1 MFQKII
7 SFLFE
12 NKSDKQT
19 ILKNTFWLMLA
30 EFLSKWSAFL
40 ITILIARILGPSE
53 FGMLSFVMSFVAM
66 FVVVTDFWLTTLMVR
81 EVSRDHSLLPSYLV
95 NLSFLKVILG
105 IITFLLVL
113 IAASF
118 LEKEPLYFSLIL
130 IYAGYAILNN
140 IGEFLRAFFRPSESM
155 QYEALLKSINGALM
169 LAIVWGVLLWK
180 GDLVSIMYGYLIA
193 GFVSLCVSL
202 VYVGKSFAVKK
213 LELDKNLIQKSLKS
227 GVFLMGSL
235 LAIQLYVNSDQVIL
249 WFYWYYE
256 QLWLYN
262 ASYKIIWLGSLII
275 SLITSS
281 LIPTLIKRFS
291 QKKFFFLFRKILFI
305 WVWFS
310 IFNVFA
316 WRYILVFLFGEQ
328 YEKSYISLLILLWTF
343 VFITLNT
350 FLFSVLNNLRY
361 EKGIFTFSLSVWIL
375 NIFLN
380 LFFIPQYQ
388 EIWAAC
394 TTLFA
399 EIILTIGLSFF
410 YRKELFLL

>member
-1 MFQKII
+1 
-7 SFLFE
+7 
-12 NKSDKQT
+12 
-19 ILKNTFWLMLA
+19 
-30 EFLSKWSAFL
+30 
-40 ITILIARILGPSE
+40 
-53 FGMLSFVMSFVAM
+53 
-66 FVVVTDFWLTTLMVR
+66 
-81 EVSRDHSLLPSYLV
+81 
-95 NLSFLKVILG
+95 
-105 IITFLLVL
+105 
-113 IAASF
+113 
-118 LEKEPLYFSLIL
+118 
-130 IYAGYAILNN
+130 
-140 IGEFLRAFFRPSESM
+140 
-155 QYEALLKSINGALM
+155 
-169 LAIVWGVLLWK
+169 
-180 GDLVSIMYGYLIA
+180 
-193 GFVSLCVSL
+193 
-202 VYVGKSFAVKK
+202 
-213 LELDKNLIQKSLKS
+213 
-227 GVFLMGSL
+227 MGSL

-380 LFFIPQYQ
+380 LF
-388 EIWAAC
+388 
-394 TTLFA
+394 
-399 EIILTIGLSFF
+399 
-410 YRKELFLL
+410 LFLNIRKYELLAQHYLQRLY

>member
-213 LELDKNLIQKSLKS
+213 LELDKKLIQKSLKS

-380 LFFIPQYQ
+380 LF
-388 EIWAAC
+388 
-394 TTLFA
+394 
-399 EIILTIGLSFF
+399 
-410 YRKELFLL
+410 LFLNIRKYELLAQHYLQRLY

>member
-169 LAIVWGVLLWK
+169 LAIVGGVLFWK

-213 LELDKNLIQKSLKS
+213 LELDKKLIQKSLKS

-291 QKKFFFLFRKILFI
+291 QKKFFFLLEK
-305 WVWFS
+305 
-310 IFNVFA
+310 
-316 WRYILVFLFGEQ
+316 YFLFE
-328 YEKSYISLLILLWTF
+328 YD
-343 VFITLNT
+343 
-350 FLFSVLNNLRY
+350 FLFLMYLH
-361 EKGIFTFSLSVWIL
+361 EGIF
-375 NIFLN
+375 
-380 LFFIPQYQ
+380 
-388 EIWAAC
+388 
-394 TTLFA
+394 
-399 EIILTIGLSFF
+399 
-410 YRKELFLL
+410 